1 MNVRHLNQTSVI
13 KTPCVPILKD
23 LMFADV
29 RAVSKAT
36 EGIAQ
41 VNILEHRLCY
51 I

>member
-1 MNVRHLNQTSVI
+1 MSVRHLNQTSVI
-13 KTPCVPILKD
+13 KTPCVLILKD

-29 RAVSKAT
+29 RTVSKAA

>member
-29 RAVSKAT
+29 RTVSKAT

-41 VNILEHRLCY
+41 VNILEHWLCY

>member
-1 MNVRHLNQTSVI
+1 MNVRQLNQTSVI